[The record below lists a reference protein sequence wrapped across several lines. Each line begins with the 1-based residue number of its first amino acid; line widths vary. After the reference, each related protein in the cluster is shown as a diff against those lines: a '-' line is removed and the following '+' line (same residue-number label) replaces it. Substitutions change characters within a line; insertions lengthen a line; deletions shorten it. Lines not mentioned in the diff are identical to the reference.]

1 MLKAIISG
9 KWQMPVVKNR
19 QNTNREVI
27 IGDESPLAKKLKS
40 IVIPD
45 INLSST
51 PLTQA
56 IAFLS
61 QASELFDF
69 SNDQNKGVN
78 IIPNFDPS
86 AEDPLVNLILRNMTL
101 ERVLEVLVDQVGYSV
116 ELAADVVLI
125 SKRKGGKFNR
135 NYTLEFY
142 PLSPSMVLKLTGGA
156 SAAPGGPGGA
166 GPADPFGPAP
176 GAGPG
181 MGNGGGEEQ
190 AIIDFFIR
198 SGIPLDDPESST
210 SFDGSQL
217 IVRHNQRTHSMIQD
231 LLRRY
236 DSEATQV
243 EIEAKFLEVQQG
255 DLEELGFNW
264 GFHYGEGDP
273 LIDTETGKPRR
284 DSRGFIIKEHRI
296 GFTPQTRSLADA
308 FTFSSNSSQT
318 TISRGDDIQEYD
330 NSPPRLPNTLDL
342 ANGAG
347 DVFKTLADVAQ
358 GSSTILGAA
367 QVDLVIKA
375 LQRSSGTEL
384 LSAPRVTV
392 NNQGQAN
399 ITIAQEFRYP
409 EDYDPGQIAQSGTG
423 FTGAVPNTFTDR
435 NVGVELSVSPQVGA
449 NDTISLHL
457 EPTVTEFEGF
467 VEYGGNNVV
476 ISGSGVGG
484 GGVGGVGGG
493 IGGGLGGGIGG
504 FGQQEPVVIVQPSGI
519 YQPIFSVRRVVTDVT
534 IYDGAT
540 VVIGGLTREEV
551 KTVNDRVPVLSNI
564 PGLGRLFRSEG
575 ESSLKRNLMI
585 FVTGNIISPGGGPA
599 RQDLAT
605 IERGSVY
612 QNPIV
617 ITPAGPERRSGN
629 RSEN

>member
-198 SGIPLDDPESST
+198 SG
-210 SFDGSQL
+210 
-217 IVRHNQRTHSMIQD
+217 N
-231 LLRRY
+231 
-236 DSEATQV
+236 
-243 EIEAKFLEVQQG
+243 
-255 DLEELGFNW
+255 
-264 GFHYGEGDP
+264 
-273 LIDTETGKPRR
+273 
-284 DSRGFIIKEHRI
+284 
-296 GFTPQTRSLADA
+296 
-308 FTFSSNSSQT
+308 
-318 TISRGDDIQEYD
+318 
-330 NSPPRLPNTLDL
+330 
-342 ANGAG
+342 
-347 DVFKTLADVAQ
+347 
-358 GSSTILGAA
+358 
-367 QVDLVIKA
+367 
-375 LQRSSGTEL
+375 
-384 LSAPRVTV
+384 
-392 NNQGQAN
+392 
-399 ITIAQEFRYP
+399 
-409 EDYDPGQIAQSGTG
+409 
-423 FTGAVPNTFTDR
+423 
-435 NVGVELSVSPQVGA
+435 
-449 NDTISLHL
+449 
-457 EPTVTEFEGF
+457 
-467 VEYGGNNVV
+467 
-476 ISGSGVGG
+476 
-484 GGVGGVGGG
+484 
-493 IGGGLGGGIGG
+493 
-504 FGQQEPVVIVQPSGI
+504 
-519 YQPIFSVRRVVTDVT
+519 
-534 IYDGAT
+534 
-540 VVIGGLTREEV
+540 
-551 KTVNDRVPVLSNI
+551 
-564 PGLGRLFRSEG
+564 
-575 ESSLKRNLMI
+575 
-585 FVTGNIISPGGGPA
+585 
-599 RQDLAT
+599 
-605 IERGSVY
+605 
-612 QNPIV
+612 
-617 ITPAGPERRSGN
+617 PAGRS
-629 RSEN
+629 RIQHFI